1 VSHTGGS
8 IRTQQDKAN
17 REKAFY
23 TSIVL
28 YNGSLTATKLT
39 FLLQYHRILG
49 TTGNMRKAI
58 VVAFVIVALWSISQL
73 LVVIFTC
80 TPIHK
85 FWLPETPGT
94 CIPNLPFWY
103 VNAAGNII
111 TDVIVFVLPLPA
123 ISRLNLRRG
132 AKFGLIG
139 VFCLGFFVSPSLR
152 WHEPLLPLTQPLTPS
167 VRLVP
172 SR

>member
-1 VSHTGGS
+1 M
-8 IRTQQDKAN
+8 
-17 REKAFY
+17 
-23 TSIVL
+23 L

-49 TTGNMRKAI
+49 TGQMRKVIMA
-58 VVAFVIVALWSISQL
+58 AFVFVALWSISQL

-94 CIPNLPFWY
+94 CIPNIPFWY
-103 VNAAGNII
+103 YNAAGNIV
-111 TDVIVFVLPLPA
+111 TDVIVFVLPLPVL
-123 ISRLNLRRG
+123 SRLNLRRG

-139 VFCLGFFVSPSLR
+139 VFCLGFFVSFRSPSAVLS
-152 WHEPLLPLTQPLTPS
+152 P
-167 VRLVP
+167 RL
-172 SR
+172 